1 MENTELLQYNEVIRS
16 FDKDIKESNNQLSKI
31 DKQLYKLSINLT
43 VYDMK
48 LIRGKN
54 YFTYTFKMSIL
65 DKRIYL
71 LELVKDYIF
80 NKK

>member
-1 MENTELLQYNEVIRS
+1 MENTELLQYDKVIRS

-43 VYDMK
+43 VYDWK

-71 LELVKDYIF
+71 LELVKDYVF